1 VVSPYVP
8 NPVPTSFH
16 LVQTIL
22 DHLGLKKDPLHF
34 SRPKNPQNPRQIF
47 KYPETKG
54 SYFGYL
60 DNLLKSQTSA
70 GRSALHPHLAK
81 CADKC
86 FNTLRSVAIT
96 GENMLLL
103 ATIAKKPLFEDISEH
118 LSGKCHGFLRNL
130 KTSDAVLD
138 YIMKTKENN
147 PEGDLDFI
155 YEILRTKPTSA
166 WPKLFCMPEE
176 RLIVKGQLLATIPKL
191 PMQWHIAHSLK
202 ITSLSSS
209 VCNSIRVVST
219 SSLVTSIH
227 IMETISVSYNS
238 NGRANNSKQLSKP
251 AIGEWESIEMC
262 QLKDEAGKL
271 IFKIITG
278 GVEVHREENKQP
290 MDFFDVNVYASR
302 PDGEWPAQPGYIKDF
317 VIESRD

>member
-1 VVSPYVP
+1 MGFNISNRYHIDELNEMANESIKRFPITIENVEGVAKTARKYAVFEEVSK
-8 NPVPTSFH
+8 
-16 LVQTIL
+16 IL
-22 DHLGLKKDPLHF
+22 
-34 SRPKNPQNPRQIF
+34 
-47 KYPETKG
+47 T
-54 SYFGYL
+54 
-60 DNLLKSQTSA
+60 
-70 GRSALHPHLAK
+70 
-81 CADKC
+81 DKC